1 MLSVAAVAQRHFQKR
16 VLGDFQNNFL
26 RSSHAPSTDNGFWI
40 IGKNAFTGGMGRNY
54 IIKTDSLGDTL
65 FVKQFITD
73 ARVGFSSVLSA
84 QDGGVYIVGTL
95 DAPTG
100 AIREYLFVS
109 KLNSNGDL
117 EWTKSYTGEG
127 YLPPVAHIS
136 NNTIYIGGVTGG
148 IFSQGQVRLIYL
160 FRLDENGN
168 ILSKDFRES
177 RHNEAITDISVTP
190 SGFAVMSGVTY
201 ANNPQ
206 GNPLMVSAD
215 FGGNLRYFD
224 ELVFSSG
231 IPTYGIAEGI
241 TVRGNEVWLT
251 GTIYGF
257 QNIGK
262 VFVAR
267 INGPLS
273 DDGQFSL
280 FNHNF
285 GMDAYD
291 ITGKRG
297 TGELIIGGTII
308 KDSDGKNQKMLISCK
323 SDFSLNW
330 AKGYGDG
337 EGGNQLSKVHI
348 RPNGDITGTGKRSL
362 NHFFGI
368 DMVRVDKDGRIG
380 CLEDTYNLSMTAPG
394 QLQITQYIHDGYSP
408 FVDTLGGGIFFT
420 GVTDF
425 SLTKACNLDSCKA
438 DFTFSK
444 DTLCANTCI
453 TVTDNSTNA
462 TSWSWSFANGSP
474 TSFSGQNPNQVCFST
489 QGLKTIKLV
498 VSNSINSDSIEKTV
512 YVHPPV
518 LANAGVDTTI
528 CRGQQI
534 RLQGSGGQTY
544 SWFPTDFKNSSTLP
558 NPRVNPDST
567 IRYFLTA
574 KDSNNCV
581 GKDSVLISV
590 IQPPT
595 TITLDTTIC
604 DDKTIMANAKN
615 TGFSYLWST
624 GVTNQTTTLDTG
636 RHFVVLSNSCF
647 TDTSYF
653 IIKGKDCK
661 PEFIVPTAFSPNGDG
676 LNDVFTVH
684 KDNIIQVKMTI
695 FNRWGEMIFDEEGSS
710 PGWDGTYK
718 GASCPTDHYIYLI
731 ELKDITGKKYN
742 GKGTVTL
749 LR

>member
-1 MLSVAAVAQRHFQKR
+1 MAQRHFQKR

-26 RSSHAPSTDNGFWI
+26 LSSHAPSTDNGFWI
-40 IGKNAFTGGMGRNY
+40 IGKNAFTAGMGRNY

-65 FVKQFITD
+65 FVKQHITD
-73 ARVGFSSVLSA
+73 ARVGFSSVLTA
-84 QDGGVYIVGTL
+84 QDGGVYIVGTF

-109 KLNSNGDL
+109 KLNSSGEV
-117 EWTKSYTGEG
+117 EWSKSYTGEH
-127 YLPPVAHIS
+127 YTSPVAHIS
-136 NNTIYIGGVTGG
+136 NNTIYIGGVMGG
-148 IFSQGQVRLIYL
+148 GFSQSGAIRHIYL
-160 FRLDENGN
+160 IRLDENGN
-168 ILSKDFRES
+168 VLSSDFRAAE
-177 RHNEAITDISVTP
+177 HNEFITDISVTP

-201 ANNPQ
+201 INNSQ

-215 FGGNLRYFD
+215 FGGNLRYFND
-224 ELVFSSG
+224 LNFTSG
-231 IPTYGIAEGI
+231 IPTNGIAEGI

-251 GTIYGF
+251 GTVYGF
-257 QNIGK
+257 QNVGK

-273 DDGQFSL
+273 DDGEFSL
-280 FNHNF
+280 FNHSF

-291 ITGKRG
+291 ITGNRG

-308 KDSDGKNQKMLISCK
+308 KDNDGKNQKMLISCE

-330 AKGYGDG
+330 TKGYGNGD
-337 EGGNQLSKVHI
+337 GGNQLSKVHI
-348 RPNGDITGTGKRSL
+348 RPNGDITGTGKLSL

-368 DMVRVDKDGRIG
+368 DILRVDKNGRIG
-380 CLEDTYNLSMTAPG
+380 CLEDTYNLSMLPSS
-394 QLQITQYIHDGYSP
+394 QLLVTQYVPDGFAP
-408 FVDTLGGGIFFT
+408 FVDTLGGGVFFT
-420 GVTDF
+420 GVADF
-425 SLTKACNLDSCKA
+425 SLTKTCNLDSCKA
-438 DFTFSK
+438 NFTFSK

-453 TVTDNSTNA
+453 TVTDSSKNA
-462 TSWSWSFANGSP
+462 TNWNWSFANGSP
-474 TSFSGQNPNQVCFST
+474 TTFSGQNPNQVCFAT

-518 LANAGVDTTI
+518 VANAGVDTTI

-534 RLQGSGGQTY
+534 RLQGSGGQVY
-544 SWFPTDFKNSSTLP
+544 SWFPTNFKNSSTLP

-567 IRYFLTA
+567 IRYFLTV
-574 KDSNNCV
+574 KDSNNCEDV
-581 GKDSVLISV
+581 DSVLISV
-590 IQPPT
+590 VQPPT

-604 DDKTIMANAKN
+604 DDKTIMANAQN

-636 RHFVVLSNSCF
+636 KHFVVLSNSCF
-647 TDTSYF
+647 TDTSYYT
-653 IIKGKDCK
+653 IKGKDCK

-684 KDNIIQVKMTI
+684 KDNIVQVKMTI
-695 FNRWGEMIFDEEGSS
+695 FNRWGEIIFDEEGRS
-710 PGWDGTYK
+710 PSWDGTYK
-718 GASCPTDHYIYLI
+718 GAACPTDHYIYLI